1 MVQQLPLQQI
11 QLPEFLQD
19 TVASMV
25 AFVPRLIGALL
36 ILLIGWIIG
45 RVVAGVVMR
54 IADGIELDR
63 MVLETPLGRMLG
75 GTESAVSHAF
85 GTLAKWFVYAIAIL
99 AASNVLAIPE
109 LSAWVATAVTYLPL
123 LIAGIAVIVV
133 GFVVADFIGD
143 VIERTQ
149 ATTGSGATKL
159 FASGVRIFLYF
170 TAIVIG
176 LDTMGIDVGILYVF
190 ARALAWGLAAAVAIG
205 FGVAF
210 GLGGR
215 EYVSENIGDWASRT
229 PSLSQSD
236 QQRGSDAGASSTDDD

>member
-1 MVQQLPLQQI
+1 MVQQLPLQQG
-11 QLPEFLQD
+11 QLPQFLQD
-19 TVASMV
+19 TVANMV

-36 ILLIGWIIG
+36 ILLIGWIVG

-109 LSAWVATAVTYLPL
+109 LSALVATAVTYLPL
-123 LIAGIAVIVV
+123 LIAGIGVIVV

-143 VIERTQ
+143 IIERTQ
-149 ATTGSGATKL
+149 VATESGFTTM
-159 FASGVRIFLYF
+159 FASGVRVFLYF

-176 LDTMGIDVGILYVF
+176 LDTMGIDVSILYVF
-190 ARALAWGLAAAVAIG
+190 ARALSWGVAAAVAIG
-205 FGVAF
+205 VGVAF
-210 GLGGR
+210 GLGAR
-215 EYVSENIGDWASRT
+215 DYVSENIGQWAGRT

-236 QQRGSDAGASSTDDD
+236 QREPGAGPSPGADDD